1 MSTSVLLS
9 IKPKFADAILKGTK
23 IFELRRAIFRNQNVR
38 RIVIYASHPVC
49 RVVGRCAIEAVLAL
63 EPQKLWSL
71 TAGGAG
77 VDREFFDDYFRGR
90 SKASRSRSP
99 ALIDTPNPKDFK
111 NIVGSLGLRSPSVTL
126 LSRWADKRGVTS
138 NFRSHRRTS
147 SGAVLAT
154 CLPVNR
160 SVGRLTCGKA
170 SIRGNP

>member
-49 RVVGRCAIEAVLAL
+49 RVVGECTIEAVLAL

-90 SKASRSRSP
+90 SIGFALKVASPHRYAKPQR
-99 ALIDTPNPKDFK
+99 LQEHC
-111 NIVGSLGLRSPSVTL
+111 G
-126 LSRWADKRGVTS
+126 LSRPPQS
-138 NFRSHRRTS
+138 F
-147 SGAVLAT
+147 
-154 CLPVNR
+154 CY
-160 SVGRLTCGKA
+160 LTQPLG
-170 SIRGNP
+170 